1 MRASV
6 AQDTVQTVQDSAS
19 EILLGAV
26 PDTIL
31 TSKQVLAYIG
41 HVSRL
46 IDALSATT
54 LKELNPKTLISALM
68 RKWPAALCHLME
80 DKAQPNE
87 DWEALLER
95 LAEYCADTSNTTT
108 IIRALVIPLPT
119 QNPKKKPC
127 SSIGSDFQGSQV
139 G

>member
-1 MRASV
+1 MSLTRRMAPPTRRKSKKWELEWQQKLRASV

-31 TSKQVLAYIG
+31 TLKQVLAYIG

-54 LKELNPKTLISALM
+54 LKELNPKAANLALM
-68 RKWPAALCHLME
+68 RRWPAGLRHLM
-80 DKAQPNE
+80 
-87 DWEALLER
+87 
-95 LAEYCADTSNTTT
+95 
-108 IIRALVIPLPT
+108 
-119 QNPKKKPC
+119 
-127 SSIGSDFQGSQV
+127 
-139 G
+139 